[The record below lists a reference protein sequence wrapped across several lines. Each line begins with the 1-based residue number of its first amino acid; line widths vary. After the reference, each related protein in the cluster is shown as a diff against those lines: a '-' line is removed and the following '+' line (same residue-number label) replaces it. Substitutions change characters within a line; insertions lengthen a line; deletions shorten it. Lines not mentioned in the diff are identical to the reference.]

1 MNISITISEVV
12 NINITDKDFEKDN
25 CTPQDLWVECPVYL
39 APVCDDP
46 FICREILI

>member
-12 NINITDKDFEKDN
+12 NINITDKDFEKDS
-25 CTPQDLWVECPVYL
+25 CMPQDLWVECPDYM
-39 APVCDDP
+39 ASVCDEP